1 MDTVNKEFSPLTEA
15 TGALMDKLDKRIII
29 AIIVIILIII
39 AEFVTHGA
47 PSYEIPESP
56 TEGTESLQE
65 LSFAETV
72 DYTKKEEKPV
82 VEAVKKPESKPAP
95 APTPP
100 SGDWVTRCKR
110 WAEMAGVPLNSW
122 AIELIGRESSCN
134 PTVWN
139 YGGSGAGGIPQAL
152 PASKMGCGMTWAD
165 ADAICQLRWMENYVF
180 ARYGSWQNA
189 VAFHNSHNW
198 Y

>member
-1 MDTVNKEFSPLTEA
+1 MDTVNGDMPTLLKA
-15 TGALMDKLDKRIII
+15 TGALMTKESKRILVAI
-29 AIIVIILIII
+29 IIVILIVI
-39 AEFVTHGA
+39 AEFVTNGQ
-47 PSYEIPESP
+47 PVYEKPPQDDVGGDESVLLVETLEVPEI
-56 TEGTESLQE
+56 
-65 LSFAETV
+65 
-72 DYTKKEEKPV
+72 EEKPV
-82 VEAVKKPESKPAP
+82 KQPVAAQKPKPAP
-95 APTPP
+95 TPAPP

-189 VAFHNSHNW
+189 VAFHDRMNW